1 MAFSMFFLASPR
13 CAAGEPVSLGCEA
26 EGKPLVVKDGR
37 IAIVSCVVIF
47 GFKCEECANDTHKR
61 EEETE

>member
-26 EGKPLVVKDGR
+26 EGKPLVVRDGR
-37 IAIVSCVVIF
+37 RAMVRCGVIF
-47 GFKCEECANDTHKR
+47 LLKCEDDGN
-61 EEETE
+61 ET

>member
-26 EGKPLVVKDGR
+26 EGKPLVVRDGR
-37 IAIVSCVVIF
+37 RVMVSSIVRF
-47 GFKCEECANDTHKR
+47 LLKCKECGDRTYGR
-61 EEETE
+61 EEGTE